1 MKKEK
6 SEEFKR
12 ELNKLTQRY
21 STLLDS
27 VIYLATDLREVKE
40 KFKDRRVKQSER
52 ALNEIFV
59 DLIDARGFL
68 FIQ

>member
-12 ELNKLTQRY
+12 DLNKLTQRY
-21 STLLDS
+21 NTLLDL
-27 VIYLATDLREVKE
+27 VRYLATDLREVKD
-40 KFKDRRVKQSER
+40 KFKDRRVKESER